1 MVFHCVTSLSLEM
14 LLNGS
19 TVRMNLVK
27 EIHSEE
33 ESDTALSLFKGEF
46 MGSGP
51 NSETDRAHEISL
63 MGLKVGLI
71 QRPSAQL
78 A

>member
-19 TVRMNLVK
+19 TVRLNLVK

-46 MGSGP
+46 MGSGS
-51 NSETDRAHEISL
+51 NLQTDRAHKISL
-63 MGLKVGLI
+63 MDLNVGLI
-71 QRPSAQL
+71 QPPSAQL